1 MSIETQA
8 ADDMLHITTSI
19 FRLTVD
25 GMVVTLRLAGHAA
38 QYLGVHLAARCKAA
52 SMKDSGEVQLRSLI
66 KHGAPLNVVAL
77 SREDAERF
85 QALAKETGLLFHL
98 KHDQVDYDGN
108 YRIDGLSTII
118 FRQQDTQLVN
128 SMLERIQANSLAQA
142 SMEMT
147 PAPPEAQQMQQPATD
162 WAQQIPVGRID
173 LLASSG
179 EILDSEEYM
188 NEDAFLS
195 AVQEN
200 SRNDTPMGIVL
211 YRNADGNTIS
221 GDFLR
226 DLNKMPESFRTED
239 YVQKSDWSEQIP
251 VGRIDYL
258 SNSGGIQQRVEYT
271 NEADFLRDIQEN
283 STYGVPLEVVLYRN
297 ADGETISMTF

>member
-1 MSIETQA
+1 MEIIEL
-8 ADDMLHITTSI
+8 M
-19 FRLTVD
+19 
-25 GMVVTLRLAGHAA
+25 G
-38 QYLGVHLAARCKAA
+38 YP
-52 SMKDSGEVQLRSLI
+52 RSYF
-66 KHGAPLNVVAL
+66 G
-77 SREDAERF
+77 SRIR
-85 QALAKETGLLFHL
+85 
-98 KHDQVDYDGN
+98 N
-108 YRIDGLSTII
+108 LSTVCWNGFKLIP
-118 FRQQDTQLVN
+118 
-128 SMLERIQANSLAQA
+128 LAQA

-147 PAPPEAQQMQQPATD
+147 PAPPEAKQMQQPATD

-271 NEADFLRDIQEN
+271 NEADFLRDIQE
-283 STYGVPLEVVLYRN
+283 TVHTVCRWRWCYIEMQKVKPFPV
-297 ADGETISMTF
+297 TF